1 MMAAKAGLLLATL
14 ALAADEPDEV
24 LLARL
29 HGKRAVALMAK
40 GCLGALSGPSPGPV
54 DTTAALGC
62 VAQRLAGWLAE
73 LRGSLLLEL
82 EAGEAMRS
90 GGSATGLAAAGTSDR
105 DRDSAVDAIADC
117 DERGAALVFE
127 AAAALG
133 AMDAVVAED
142 LEGAPWVRCVAKR
155 AEPLL
160 AFAIRET
167 RTARAKKEA
176 LADAWVD
183 QACASAPPPADG
195 ARRRTLV
202 NGTGAAAVLVDGFA
216 TEKECAHLKAATM
229 HNLTAA
235 TVSAA
240 GGALDAT
247 LRRSSSAAPPDGDE
261 VAARV
266 AQRARDAAVGIL
278 GLPDALR
285 YGGGQEPLN
294 VVRYAPGDAYP
305 GHCDGS
311 CDGTPYLPGGRVAS
325 VVVYCEAAAAG
336 GDVVFPG
343 AGVRPQSPEPGSA
356 LFLGYRDERDH
367 SPSLHLMDG
376 GLTRHAGCEVTS
388 GEKWVLTLFLR
399 DGVDDYWRQWWAFDT
414 YGWPAQWWH
423 AGGAE
428 FTPL

>member
-1 MMAAKAGLLLATL
+1 M

-90 GGSATGLAAAGTSDR
+90 GTSATGLAAAGTSDR

-155 AEPLL
+155 AEPP
-160 AFAIRET
+160 ARDPET
-167 RTARAKKEA
+167 RTAKGA

-183 QACASAPPPADG
+183 KACASAPPPADG

-216 TEKECAHLKAATM
+216 TEKESRTSRRDDAQPH
-229 HNLTAA
+229 
-235 TVSAA
+235 
-240 GGALDAT
+240 GGD
-247 LRRSSSAAPPDGDE
+247 
-261 VAARV
+261 
-266 AQRARDAAVGIL
+266 AQRARRRGHP
-278 GLPDALR
+278 GCRALR

-294 VVRYAPGDAYP
+294 VVRYGPGDAYP

-343 AGVRPQSPEPGSA
+343 AGVRPQSPAPGSA

-376 GLTRHAGCEVTS
+376 GLTRHAGCEVTA

-414 YGWPAQWWH
+414 YGRPAQGWH
-423 AGGAE
+423 AGGAD

>member
-1 MMAAKAGLLLATL
+1 M

-90 GGSATGLAAAGTSDR
+90 GTSATGLAAAGTSDR

-183 QACASAPPPADG
+183 KACASAPPPADG

-235 TVSAA
+235 T
-240 GGALDAT
+240 
-247 LRRSSSAAPPDGDE
+247 
-261 VAARV
+261 
-266 AQRARDAAVGIL
+266 
-278 GLPDALR
+278 
-285 YGGGQEPLN
+285 EPLN
-294 VVRYAPGDAYP
+294 VVRYGPGDAYP

-343 AGVRPQSPEPGSA
+343 AGVRPQSPAPGSA

-376 GLTRHAGCEVTS
+376 GLTRHAGCEVTA

-399 DGVDDYWRQWWAFDT
+399 DGVDNYWRQWWAFDT
-414 YGWPAQWWH
+414 YGRPAQWWH
-423 AGGAE
+423 AGGAD